1 MAPAVVPLAVVE
13 VHEPK
18 AFGFEPQG
26 SNRIGPLTH
35 RGGNLCFHSRA
46 RRVGFGHAFQIGRK
60 TLDTADRVRG
70 DGFDLGEQAARFIQ
84 REDAA
89 RRLLRFHSGIILG
102 TRAAPGLPSNCV
114 RTIVL
119 LLLLGV
125 ATGADAQ
132 SLPSEPITLGG
143 GRVVVGGEFTA
154 TIAPEDPG
162 FFNYTDYEYSAIRN
176 LRLGVTAEV
185 RAHPRLQFLGE
196 IRLDRGDAFEAYG
209 MYARIRP
216 WLSRRIDIQIGRIP
230 PTFGAFGRGAY
241 GSSNMLIG
249 YPLAYQYLTSLRTD
263 ALPATTAELLRMRG
277 RGWLVTYGLGNT
289 TPAPGLPLV
298 NAIHWDTGVQVHG
311 VSGVVEWTG
320 ALTTGSLSNPR
331 VRDDNG
337 GRQLAG
343 RAVVH
348 ATPGLAL
355 GISAAR
361 GAFMNRALQ
370 PFLTEGAQVDD
381 AIQRAIGVDAEYS
394 AGRFIG
400 RGEVLWSQWMLPTSL
415 AGGPLRASSVL
426 AEARYRLIPGVHVAA
441 RVERLGFSDVRSGD
455 VREVWDAPV
464 KRFEVGAG
472 WSIQRNVMLK
482 ASWQRNLRDAGRIRH
497 DSFGIAQI
505 AYWF

>member
-1 MAPAVVPLAVVE
+1 
-13 VHEPK
+13 
-18 AFGFEPQG
+18 
-26 SNRIGPLTH
+26 
-35 RGGNLCFHSRA
+35 
-46 RRVGFGHAFQIGRK
+46 
-60 TLDTADRVRG
+60 
-70 DGFDLGEQAARFIQ
+70 
-84 REDAA
+84 
-89 RRLLRFHSGIILG
+89 
-102 TRAAPGLPSNCV
+102 V

-119 LLLLGV
+119 LLLLGI

-132 SLPSEPITLGG
+132 SLPSEPISLGG
-143 GRVVVGGEFTA
+143 GRVVVGGEFAA

-162 FFNYTDYEYSAIRN
+162 FFNYTDYEYSALRN

-196 IRLDRGDAFEAYG
+196 IRLDRGDTFEAYG

-230 PTFGAFGRGAY
+230 PTFGAFGRGTY
-241 GSSNMLIG
+241 GSTNMLIG

-277 RGWLVTYGLGNT
+277 RGWLVNYGLGNT
-289 TPAPGLPLV
+289 APGPGLPLV

-311 VSGVVEWTG
+311 VSGIVEWTG

-355 GISAAR
+355 GISVAR
-361 GAFMNRALQ
+361 GAFMDRALQ
-370 PFLTEGAQVDD
+370 PVLAEGTQVDD
-381 AIQRAIGVDAEYS
+381 AAQRALGADAEYS

-400 RGEVLWSQWMLPTSL
+400 RGEVLWSQWTLPL
-415 AGGPLRASSVL
+415 PFNAGPLGASSVL
-426 AEARYRLIPGVHVAA
+426 AEARYRLMPGVHVAA
-441 RVERLGFSDVRSGD
+441 RAERLGFSNVRSEA
-455 VREVWDAPV
+455 VREAWDAPV

-482 ASWQRNLRDAGRIRH
+482 VSWQRNLRDTGRIRH
-497 DSFGIAQI
+497 DSLGAAQI